1 MDVPNDYTEYLIGLI
16 REINELMEM
25 LDEEIS
31 HRRSSDV

>member
-1 MDVPNDYTEYLIGLI
+1 MDVPNDYT
-16 REINELMEM
+16 RVPDWAHSEINELMEM